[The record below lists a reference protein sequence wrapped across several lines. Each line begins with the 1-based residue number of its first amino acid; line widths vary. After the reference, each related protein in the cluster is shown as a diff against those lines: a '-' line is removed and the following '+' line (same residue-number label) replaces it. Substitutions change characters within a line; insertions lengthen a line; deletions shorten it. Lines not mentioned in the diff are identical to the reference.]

1 MSRIR
6 DPMRDKSFEM
16 WKNNKDITNREIAK
30 TLGIDEKKVAT
41 WKNRDNWSKE
51 KKECSTT
58 NKEVKNKCS
67 TTKKK
72 SRVSEK
78 EIEKITDDNLTEKQ
92 RLFCIYYI
100 QSFNGTQSAIKAG
113 YAVSGAFVE
122 ANRLLKIAKVKTFLN
137 ELKQLYLVDDYMEGK
152 MLIQRHQ
159 KIAFS
164 DMNDFVDSNGSL
176 KELSSTDGTLIKKV
190 TCKITESEYGS
201 TTSTTMEL
209 EDRSKSL
216 DYLGKFYGID
226 PRFNLD
232 KEKLELE
239 KEKANP
245 KDDED
250 DNDTSIKVELV

>member
-1 MSRIR
+1 
-6 DPMRDKSFEM
+6 
-16 WKNNKDITNREIAK
+16 
-30 TLGIDEKKVAT
+30 
-41 WKNRDNWSKE
+41 
-51 KKECSTT
+51 
-58 NKEVKNKCS
+58 
-67 TTKKK
+67 
-72 SRVSEK
+72 
-78 EIEKITDDNLTEKQ
+78 
-92 RLFCIYYI
+92 
-100 QSFNGTQSAIKAG
+100 
-113 YAVSGAFVE
+113 
-122 ANRLLKIAKVKTFLN
+122 
-137 ELKQLYLVDDYMEGK
+137 
-152 MLIQRHQ
+152 
-159 KIAFS
+159 
-164 DMNDFVDSNGSL
+164 MNDFVDSNGSL